1 MLQNGVAD
9 GLECDYKHT
18 VSVGMLFSNVS
29 IGTVPGREKTMP
41 KSEFV
46 SKVI

>member
-29 IGTVPGREKTMP
+29 IGIVPGREKTMI